1 MDNFI
6 ARANIDHYLELLG
19 EDDIPPAK
27 RSTVGKLLIEEENRL
42 SHDLEQLEFAESRA
56 AACRDRVS
64 HLKRLRDRFDEGSAG
79 HTRANGLLQSF
90 EAILIQVENFCG
102 HMRRRLERRGL

>member
-27 RSTVGKLLIEEENRL
+27 RTVITRLLIEEENKL
-42 SHDLEQLEFAESRA
+42 SRDLEQLEFAESRA
-56 AACRDRVS
+56 AACRDRLS
-64 HLKRLRDRFDEGSAG
+64 RLRRLRDGLGESADRQ
-79 HTRANGLLQSF
+79 RADGMVRTF
-90 EAILIQVENFCG
+90 EAILAEIDNVCSR
-102 HMRRRLERRGL
+102 MRRRIESRGL